1 MWTAIRSD
9 LMDFVST
16 IAEDTTKTINKVI
29 GEKAEEVIRD
39 TQRVII
45 LRQD

>member
-29 GEKAEEVIRD
+29 GEKVEEVTKLLEHIAY
-39 TQRVII
+39 
-45 LRQD
+45 

>member
-29 GEKAEEVIRD
+29 GEKVEEVIID
-39 TQRVII
+39 TQCVII
-45 LRQD
+45 L

>member
-29 GEKAEEVIRD
+29 GEKVEEVTDSVDRIVF
-39 TQRVII
+39 TG
-45 LRQD
+45 